1 MLGHPR
7 LTKKGTVQH
16 TRCTSDLQI
25 SSQGIPSTQSG
36 SIAHLKYNSLQ
47 PPLSS
52 PAMRTGG
59 CFLRLCI
66 IFPTAPFPE
75 GTKPVVYT
83 SLLGVGDSSWKA
95 PEKVLKKQHLESL
108 AGMIWSHL
116 LLQDNGSLVD
126 QLEVELRKPSAQ
138 EHRLMGMWV
147 EGLPQHW
154 GDSSRE
160 RLNTW
165 FLRAD

>member
-1 MLGHPR
+1 
-7 LTKKGTVQH
+7 
-16 TRCTSDLQI
+16 
-25 SSQGIPSTQSG
+25 
-36 SIAHLKYNSLQ
+36 
-47 PPLSS
+47 
-52 PAMRTGG
+52 MRTGG

-66 IFPTAPFPE
+66 IFSTAPFPE

-95 PEKVLKKQHLESL
+95 PEKVLKKHLESL

-126 QLEVELRKPSAQ
+126 QLEVELRKLEVELRKPSAQ

-147 EGLPQHW
+147 EGLPQH
-154 GDSSRE
+154 
-160 RLNTW
+160 
-165 FLRAD
+165 